1 LCVLIM
7 LGAPATSGVAAPSC
21 SAPSRVASRPGRL
34 RPHRAQSARHP
45 VSLRKIARAAHVL
58 DYSDP
63 RRMDLGIRL
72 HGHRSDLDWRARRQ
86 RRSAVGT
93 VRSNA
98 LRPSRKGSRTARR
111 PPLRIIRNS
120 EIPKTQRGVIRTVKR
135 SLPRSARRSRALP
148 NLAGPQT
155 KSVQDRSWH
164 SLDSLDLLVH
174 RIDVH

>member
-21 SAPSRVASRPGRL
+21 SAPSPVASRPGRL

-86 RRSAVGT
+86 RP

-174 RIDVH
+174 GIDVH